1 MDNWKF
7 RSWTGNTDKI
17 FQAKTVYINGHIM
30 GKYSRHR
37 ILFFTFKKTKTQ
49 SNNPEQSPPEH
60 KTMDQ
65 RCRDPKKIT
74 TKINVLKNTIML
86 SK

>member
-1 MDNWKF
+1 
-7 RSWTGNTDKI
+7 
-17 FQAKTVYINGHIM
+17 M
-30 GKYSRHR
+30 GKYPRHR
-37 ILFFTFKKTKTQ
+37 ILFFTFNKTKTQ
-49 SNNPEQSPPEH
+49 SNNPEQPPPEH

-74 TKINVLKNTIML
+74 TKTNVLKNTIML